1 VFVERSADATF
12 CHLTGWQRTVE
23 RTWGHEPRHL
33 IATAGDQIEAVLPLF
48 RVRSMLFGSM
58 LVSTPNAV
66 YGGIAGASPAA
77 RAALANAAARLAR
90 ELQVDFLELRD
101 CYQGAAESAAD
112 LRWHSKELYVS
123 FEKDLVADE
132 EQLLRSFP
140 SDLRRMIRVGIKNEL
155 QATFGG
161 VELLDDLYR
170 VYATSLRNLGTP
182 AFPKRLLKNFLAEF
196 PKAADILLVTK
207 DGRVAAGV
215 LNFYFRGT
223 VMPYYGGSYPEF
235 LKTGVNNFM
244 YWELMRHAVARGCTK
259 FDFGRSKIGTGA
271 FAFKRGWRMTERPLP
286 YRTLLVKAT
295 KLPNLNPT
303 ESKYQSAIELWK
315 RLPVPVANTV
325 GPLIVRGLP

>member
-1 VFVERSADATF
+1 
-12 CHLTGWQRTVE
+12 
-23 RTWGHEPRHL
+23 
-33 IATAGDQIEAVLPLF
+33 
-48 RVRSMLFGSM
+48 
-58 LVSTPNAV
+58 
-66 YGGIAGASPAA
+66 
-77 RAALANAAARLAR
+77 
-90 ELQVDFLELRD
+90 
-101 CYQGAAESAAD
+101 
-112 LRWHSKELYVS
+112 
-123 FEKDLVADE
+123 
-132 EQLLRSFP
+132 
-140 SDLRRMIRVGIKNEL
+140 MIRVGIKNEL